1 MTTNKH
7 SSYDAYV
14 IYNMLRYATRNEV
27 VLQLSRGAL
36 SHTILAGGPNLD
48 LLSILMAADST
59 VCSFSDWSNNYF
71 GTGYSTL
78 I

>member
-14 IYNMLRYATRNEV
+14 IYNMLRYATCNEV

-36 SHTILAGGPNLD
+36 SHPTSHTIPAGGPNLN
-48 LLSILMAADST
+48 LLNVLM
-59 VCSFSDWSNNYF
+59 
-71 GTGYSTL
+71 TGDAMYWIGS
-78 I
+78 